1 MRSSQQDFAD
11 YVFHLRK
18 WSKEEREEAFRLHG
32 EGIGPKGIS
41 EKLQIPF
48 LQVKWWLYPPR
59 KKGKK
64 KASLV
69 EDYHLKYNDWFQ
81 WRSASLASSL
91 RRRCKKLNRDDG
103 KIPTKHVLEWIKA
116 AHKVCFY
123 CGAELTMKTFSVDHA
138 QPLSR
143 EGANAFWNFRSCCK
157 ECNNVKGAMD
167 EEEFLSLQALI
178 STWKDQ
184 GKYLRGRLK
193 GAGTLFRR

>member
-1 MRSSQQDFAD
+1 MRSPLKDFAE
-11 YVFHLRK
+11 YVASLRK

-59 KKGKK
+59 KRGKK
-64 KASLV
+64 KVALV

-91 RRRCKKLNRDDG
+91 RRRCKKLHKDVGMLSVKD
-103 KIPTKHVLEWIKA
+103 ILEWIKA
-116 AHKVCFY
+116 APKECFY
-123 CGAELTMKTFSVDHA
+123 CGAELTMKTFSLDHA

-143 EGANAFWNFRSCCK
+143 DGFNNFANFRSCCK

-167 EEEFLSLQALI
+167 EHEFLALQGLI
-178 STWKDQ
+178 STWRDG